1 VYNYFQHNKGDS
13 VMKNLIRKMWDA
25 HVIRQQKRAD
35 FRMLNMLDDK
45 QLNDLGIGRSQ
56 IRNAI
61 YGKDIN

>member
-1 VYNYFQHNKGDS
+1 
-13 VMKNLIRKMWDA
+13 MKHLLKKMWDN

-35 FRMLNMLDDK
+35 FRMLQMLDDR

>member
-1 VYNYFQHNKGDS
+1 
-13 VMKNLIRKMWDA
+13 MKQLLKKMWDN

-35 FRMLNMLDDK
+35 FRMLHMLDDR

-56 IRNAI
+56 IRNVI

>member
-1 VYNYFQHNKGDS
+1 
-13 VMKNLIRKMWDA
+13 MKNLIRKMWDA

-45 QLNDLGIGRSQ
+45 HLNDLGIGRSQ

>member
-1 VYNYFQHNKGDS
+1 
-13 VMKNLIRKMWDA
+13 MKHLLKKMWDN

-35 FRMLNMLDDK
+35 FRMLHMLDDR

-56 IRNAI
+56 IRNVI

>member
-1 VYNYFQHNKGDS
+1 
-13 VMKNLIRKMWDA
+13 MKQLLKKMWDN

-35 FRMLNMLDDK
+35 FRMLHMLDDR

-61 YGKDIN
+61 YGKDTN

>member
-1 VYNYFQHNKGDS
+1 
-13 VMKNLIRKMWDA
+13 MWDN

-35 FRMLNMLDDK
+35 FRLLHMLDDR

-61 YGKDIN
+61 YGKDTN